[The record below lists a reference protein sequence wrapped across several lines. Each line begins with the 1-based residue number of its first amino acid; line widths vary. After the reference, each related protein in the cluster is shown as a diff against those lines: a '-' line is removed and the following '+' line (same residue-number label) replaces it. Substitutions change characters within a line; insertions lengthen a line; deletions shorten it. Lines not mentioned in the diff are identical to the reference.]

1 MSPIIQ
7 NNGIVKPGALTPLD
21 AVSVING
28 QGTPSDVTIPSAME
42 TIRNLLAQLND
53 QLPALESPDPKISQE
68 AMKDLQALTLN
79 GLSLETLMDAI
90 GSEERKTETKAGTA
104 TLKANAQARK
114 AANDE
119 KIKKLQE
126 ELEKAK
132 AAKGLDTLLKVF
144 KWIGIAVAAIGAV
157 AMMAASGGAA
167 APIIIGAIS
176 LLLTADSIVQEA
188 TDGKAGFGPGFIA
201 GKIAEACGADES
213 TVQWI
218 KFGVDLAV
226 SIALMAGGIGAMA
239 KAAGSGAQAVANAA
253 DKVSKMEKV
262 AGMVTKASAIT
273 GAAVGVAQGA
283 TGIANA
289 VNEKDI
295 ATLRADQKRMNAIL
309 ERLAQAN
316 DLTVEHL
323 KRTLERIEKLT
334 EQVAEIVDGSVEA
347 NVALM
352 TGHAPAMA

>member
-1 MSPIIQ
+1 MSTPVQ
-7 NNGIVKPGALTPLD
+7 NNGTVNSAFPLTLEALD
-21 AVSVING
+21 AAKGKGIA
-28 QGTPSDVTIPSAME
+28 SDVTIPGATE

-53 QLPALESPDPKISQE
+53 QLPALESPDPKLSQD
-68 AMKDLQALTLN
+68 AMKNLQALTLG

-132 AAKGLDTLLKVF
+132 EGKTLDTLLKVF

-157 AMMAASGGAA
+157 AMIAASGGAA
-167 APIIIGAIS
+167 APIILGLAS
-176 LLLTADSIVQEA
+176 LFLVADSVTQEA
-188 TDGKAGFGPGFIA
+188 TDGKVGFGPGFLA
-201 GKIAEACGADES
+201 GKIAEACGADEE
-213 TVQWI
+213 TVQWV
-218 KFGVDLAV
+218 KFGVDLAA
-226 SIALMAGGIGAMA
+226 SLALMAGGIGAMR
-239 KAAGSGAQAVANAA
+239 AAGSGAQIAANAVGKA
-253 DKVSKMEKV
+253 QQAARVTAQAASY
-262 AGMVTKASAIT
+262 AGAGVTI
-273 GAAVGVAQGA
+273 AQSA

-289 VNEKDI
+289 FNEKDI
-295 ATLRADQKRMNAIL
+295 ATLQADQKRMNAIL

-334 EQVAEIVDGSVEA
+334 EQVAEIVDGSVET

-352 TGHAPAMA
+352 TGQSPAMA